1 MNLNDPNLQPSTFEE
16 SGDNGSGDDAIM
28 SLGVGEDFTEGDG
41 LKLGGDG
48 VEKPRVSSS
57 ALVLV
62 AVIAIAV
69 GGLFSMRTLTSAT
82 AANDTPSEAE
92 QTIEM
97 FLQVISGEAPGG
109 ESGIGSSLLNE
120 PGQEQTVLNILD
132 DSYLARQV
140 SLTNVQRNPF
150 IIFESA
156 AASKDAGPSAP
167 SGPDPREVKR
177 EETRT
182 LFEQA
187 GNRIVIRSI
196 LMGSTPLANVENR
209 IVGIGDAVVV
219 EPEMVTFRV
228 TEIAVDSVTL
238 VAEDK
243 GLDVRV
249 PVRVVLRRD
258 SSSSPNRN
266 APPRRNNFRPRR

>member
-1 MNLNDPNLQPSTFEE
+1 MNLNDPNLQLSTFENA
-16 SGDNGSGDDAIM
+16 GDNGSGDDSVM
-28 SLGVGEDFTEGDG
+28 PLGVTDDFAEDDV
-41 LKLGGDG
+41 LNLGSNGAN
-48 VEKPRVSSS
+48 KPKINSS

-62 AVIAIAV
+62 AVIAVAV
-69 GGLFSMRTLTSAT
+69 GGLFSMRTLTKAT

-92 QTIEM
+92 KTIEM
-97 FLQVISGEAPGG
+97 FLQVISGDAPGG
-109 ESGIGSSLLNE
+109 DSGIGSSLFNE
-120 PGQEQTVLNILD
+120 SGQEKTVLNILD

-150 IIFESA
+150 IIFEKTA
-156 AASKDAGPSAP
+156 APKDSSQPTP

-177 EETRT
+177 EEKRT

-187 GNRIVIRSI
+187 GDRIVVRSI

-209 IVGIGDAVVV
+209 IVGVGDAVVV

-228 TEIAVDSVTL
+228 TEIAVDAVTL

-249 PVRVVLRRD
+249 PVRVVLQRN

-266 APPRRNNFRPRR
+266 APPRRNNFRPR